1 MSHALSNRASIPEG
15 EAADGGAP
23 PLLVL
28 VPGAAAATTGESDP
42 VILGLSLSR
51 RIGLAARAAG
61 YRSIVHLSP
70 EKAAA
75 AGGAEG
81 ADWPGVAAL
90 AAAGRAPAVLIAPTT
105 VLGET
110 AWFRHLAAVATEA
123 RAWAAAG
130 PVILLP
136 AAIARDALALL
147 EAGEAA
153 ADLATIQ
160 DRLIR
165 RFGRPAELPA
175 DLAPMVVTTA
185 ADAERAER
193 HLLRSVVKETDGF
206 MARHVERP
214 ISLAISRRLCAT
226 PVTPNQMT
234 LVSLAI
240 GLASAP
246 FFLSSSAEL
255 QTLGAL
261 LLLAHSI
268 LDGCDGELAR
278 LRFQESRWG
287 GVLDFWVDN
296 IVHGVTFA
304 CMALGWSRASGSVV
318 PLWFGAA
325 AVLGTLGSAGFV
337 YWRVIRRKAV
347 AGPVYT
353 SVSTAPDRPLARLL
367 DALSRRDFIYLVLAL
382 ALFGKVSWFVLLTAF
397 GAPIF
402 FFLVLA
408 LAWREGPAAASG
420 A

>member
-1 MSHALSNRASIPEG
+1 MSHALSNRASIPDC
-15 EAADGGAP
+15 EAADGGA

-28 VPGAAAATTGESDP
+28 VPGAAAATTDRAEP
-42 VILGLSLSR
+42 VILGLRLPQ

-61 YRSIVHLSP
+61 YRTIVHLSP
-70 EKAAA
+70 DQGAAPK
-75 AGGAEG
+75 GT
-81 ADWPGVAAL
+81 DWRGVAAL
-90 AAAGRAPAVLIAPTT
+90 AATGRAPALLIAPTNL
-105 VLGET
+105 LGET
-110 AWFRHLAAVATEA
+110 AWFRRLGAVAVEA
-123 RAWAAAG
+123 RGWAAAG
-130 PVILLP
+130 QVILLP
-136 AAIARDALALL
+136 AAITRDALALL
-147 EAGEAA
+147 EASGTAS
-153 ADLATIQ
+153 DLATIQ
-160 DRLIR
+160 DRLIG

-175 DLAPMVVTTA
+175 DLAPMVVVTMDDVDA
-185 ADAERAER
+185 AERR
-193 HLLRSVVKETDGF
+193 LLRSVVKETDGF

-226 PVTPNQMT
+226 RVTPNQMT

-246 FFLSSSAEL
+246 FFLSASAAW

-261 LLLAHSI
+261 LFLAHSI

-287 GVLDFWVDN
+287 GVFDFWVDN
-296 IVHGVTFA
+296 VVHGVTFA
-304 CMALGWSRASGSVV
+304 CMALGWSRASGSIL

-325 AVLGTLGSAGFV
+325 AVLGTVGSAGFV
-337 YWRVIRRKAV
+337 FWGVIRRKAA

-353 SVSTAPDRPLARLL
+353 SVSTAPNRPLARVL

-382 ALFGKVSWFVLLTAF
+382 ALFGKVSWFLLLAAF

-402 FFLVLA
+402 FFLVLV

>member
-1 MSHALSNRASIPEG
+1 MSHALSNGASIPDS
-15 EAADGGAP
+15 EAADGGA

-28 VPGAAAATTGESDP
+28 VPGAAAATDQAEP
-42 VILGLSLSR
+42 VVLGLRLPQ

-61 YRSIVHLSP
+61 YRTIVQLSP
-70 EKAAA
+70 DQAAA
-75 AGGAEG
+75 QGFAEG
-81 ADWPGVAAL
+81 ADWRGIATL
-90 AAAGRAPAVLIAPTT
+90 AAAGRVPALVIAPTNL
-105 VLGET
+105 LGDP
-110 AWFRHLAAVATEA
+110 AWFRHLAAIAVEA
-123 RAWAAAG
+123 HTWAAAG
-130 PVILLP
+130 QVTLLP

-147 EAGEAA
+147 EAGGDAS
-153 ADLATIQ
+153 DLATIQ
-160 DRLIR
+160 NRLIR

-175 DLAPMVVTTA
+175 DLAPMVVVTA
-185 ADAERAER
+185 DDVDAAERR
-193 HLLRSVVKETDGF
+193 LLRSVVKETDGF

-214 ISLAISRRLCAT
+214 ISLAVSRRLCAT
-226 PVTPNQMT
+226 RVTPNQMT

-246 FFLSSSAEL
+246 FFLSASAAW

-278 LRFQESRWG
+278 LRFQASRWG
-287 GVLDFWVDN
+287 GVLDFWADN

-304 CMALGWSRASGSVV
+304 CMAVGWSRASGSVV
-318 PLWFGAA
+318 PLWLGAA

-337 YWRVIRRKAV
+337 YWRVIRGKAS

-353 SVSTAPDRPLARLL
+353 SVSTAPNRPLARVL

-382 ALFGKVSWFVLLTAF
+382 ALFGKVSWFLLLTAF

-402 FFLVLA
+402 FFLVLV
-408 LAWREGPAAASG
+408 LAWREGSAAASG

>member
-1 MSHALSNRASIPEG
+1 MSHALSNRASIPDG
-15 EAADGGAP
+15 EAADGGA

-28 VPGAAAATTGESDP
+28 VPGAAAARADAAEP
-42 VILGLSLSR
+42 VILGLGLSR

-61 YRSIVHLSP
+61 YRSIVRLSP
-70 EKAAA
+70 DHPAAPSF
-75 AGGAEG
+75 AEA
-81 ADWPGVAAL
+81 ADWRGVADL
-90 AAAGRAPAVLIAPTT
+90 AAIGRAPAVVIAPTT

-110 AWFRHLAAVATEA
+110 AWFRHLAAVAAEA

-130 PVILLP
+130 PVMLLP

-147 EAGEAA
+147 EAGGGAC
-153 ADLATIQ
+153 DLAAIQ
-160 DRLIR
+160 DRLIQ

-175 DLAPMVVTTA
+175 DLAPMVVLTA
-185 ADAERAER
+185 EDVEAAER

-214 ISLAISRRLCAT
+214 ISLAISRRLCAAR
-226 PVTPNQMT
+226 VTPNQMT

-246 FFLSSSAEL
+246 FFVSASAVW

-261 LLLAHSI
+261 LLLLHSI

-287 GVLDFWVDN
+287 GLLDFWVDN
-296 IVHGVTFA
+296 IVHSVTFM

-318 PLWFGAA
+318 PLWLGAA

-337 YWRVIRRKAV
+337 YWRVIRRKAE

-353 SVSTAPDRPLARLL
+353 SVSTAPNRPLARLL

-382 ALFGKVSWFVLLTAF
+382 ALFGKVSWFLLLTAF
-397 GAPIF
+397 GAPVF
-402 FFLVLA
+402 FFLVLV
-408 LAWREGPAAASG
+408 LAWRERTAAASG